1 MASRWHFF
9 FAQFLWIALAFGLL
23 VSTSEYVPAA
33 VLVPITAIFVITG
46 FIMQWGSGNRESA
59 SNDNTVIK
67 ALVTGFMWLIYV
79 GAVMGGMM
87 SVGAI
92 VIPLAFIF
100 MFPLLAMSAFMW
112 DLPSKIRDIRL
123 AERGINVNE
132 GSDVEKRKRDRL
144 DAVLRDLSDRDLVR
158 LKQRLAH
165 RMIDDEDIQLMLDD
179 DGELVPV
186 ENKHRR

>member
-1 MASRWHFF
+1 MVSRWRFF

-46 FIMQWGSGNRESA
+46 FIMQWGGGHRESA

-67 ALVTGFMWLIYV
+67 ALITGFMWLIYV

-123 AERGINVNE
+123 AERGLEVN
-132 GSDVEKRKRDRL
+132 DVEKRKRDRL